1 MSEAET
7 PQTPPDATVPAD
19 APRRRGPPLAGM
31 AVGLAILAIG
41 VGVLLLGHD
50 RPGST
55 PEAAGDSTAKPVGDA
70 APRPAPERA
79 ADGLPASRERQTAVR
94 LLSGWR
100 GEAADPL
107 AAGDRVEGR
116 FEPVLRPPPPYDA
129 VDSILIDTLDTRI
142 RLAHARAVPRDEACR
157 DEAGRRFACGLQSR
171 AALQNHISGKAL
183 VCRRLFLGDPGKTG
197 IVEVR
202 CSVDGEDLA
211 TRQIRAGWATPSEIA
226 EPEHLAAFEEARRA
240 KRGVWAG
247 PWQIPARDPSEA
259 DAREIGFGTLR
270 IGGAPAGAPATAKPP
285 G

>member
-7 PQTPPDATVPAD
+7 QQTPPDATVPAD
-19 APRRRGPPLAGM
+19 AATRRGLPLAGM
-31 AVGLAILAIG
+31 AAGLVILAIG
-41 VGVLLLGHD
+41 VGVLLLGQN
-50 RPGST
+50 RPGSVSET
-55 PEAAGDSTAKPVGDA
+55 ASEAAPHPTGDVVSRPSAERSA
-70 APRPAPERA
+70 EAP
-79 ADGLPASRERQTAVR
+79 PASRERQTAVR

-100 GEAADPL
+100 GDAADPL

-129 VDSILIDTLDTRI
+129 VDSVLIDTLDTRI

-171 AALQNHISGKAL
+171 AALQNHVSGKTL

-226 EPEHLAAFEEARRA
+226 EPEHLAALEEARRA

-270 IGGAPAGAPATAKPP
+270 IGGGGSPTVAKPP